1 MDGSVCPLSLFG
13 ARRFGRDNVYMRAS
27 AWVIPYTKSLVVVVP
42 FWIFDRDGIVSF
54 LILRV
59 LFASMFCLAKLVHLF
74 QISLDGI
81 GICASVWVLYF
92 ALFWVERHT

>member
-1 MDGSVCPLSLFG
+1 
-13 ARRFGRDNVYMRAS
+13 MRAS

-59 LFASMFCLAKLVHLF
+59 LFASMFCPAKLVHLF

-92 ALFWVERHT
+92 ALFWV